1 MVLHVPL
8 LRFVNDLF
16 ATERRGSAVHAL
28 HCVARLVRCMLG
40 REAIAPAKTGWGLQ
54 LQVLGLH
61 VSADG
66 QGFSCAPSSDKVVK
80 RRSRICS
87 ALVSNSLRPAMHPSS
102 LGL

>member
-40 REAIAPAKTGWGLQ
+40 REAIAPPKWAG
-54 LQVLGLH
+54 
-61 VSADG
+61 DC
-66 QGFSCAPSSDKVVK
+66 SCK
-80 RRSRICS
+80 CS
-87 ALVSNSLRPAMHPSS
+87 GSM
-102 LGL
+102 